1 PTRIGV
7 GWGHA
12 PPKACRKRHNHMQPS
27 QFHDYL
33 SKVAWMERSGIRD
46 GWCTVPPG
54 FRYTSSRLRSR
65 QRLPALSK

>member
-1 PTRIGV
+1 MPAWCGRATPYITPLLTWDRTVV

-46 GWCTVPPG
+46 G
-54 FRYTSSRLRSR
+54 
-65 QRLPALSK
+65 